1 MNRKQSLALL
11 LLLVGLALP
20 VRASAQSD
28 GNDVSLGDLARS
40 YRKSQSPPARTLIDN
55 DNLLQ
60 VMDEVQA
67 RKLAGGLLFSFDG
80 VGKSFQ
86 VSSPDGTC
94 SLSFSAQATSLLS
107 APFAARDL
115 PDSEL
120 GKLEGPAIIDGNRLQ
135 VSVHNGSAWELREI
149 TVALTILRPPDL
161 TTADIDPAKLVSAG
175 GEGIVSAE
183 KRPDVTVL
191 YHLKA
196 AAAPLTTTV
205 FQGALDTAL
214 STEQEWHWAIVQAR
228 GIAPASPAQGMISE
242 QKPSMNSLLTTSH

>member
-1 MNRKQSLALL
+1 MA
-11 LLLVGLALP
+11 
-20 VRASAQSD
+20 AQSD
-28 GNDVSLGDLARS
+28 GNDIPLGDLARS
-40 YRKSQSPPARTLIDN
+40 YRKSQAAPARTLIDN

-67 RKLAGGLLFSFDG
+67 RKLAGGLLFSFDSS
-80 VGKSFQ
+80 GKSFQ

-94 SLSFSAQATSLLS
+94 SLSFSAQATSLVS

-120 GKLEGPAIIDGNRLQ
+120 GKLEGPAIIDGDRLQ
-135 VSVHNGSAWELREI
+135 ILVHNGSTWDLREI
-149 TVALTILRPPDL
+149 TVAVTILRPRDL
-161 TTADIDPAKLVSAG
+161 TTADMGVAKLVPAAG
-175 GEGIVSAE
+175 ESIVTTE

-205 FQGALDTAL
+205 FQGNLDTAP
-214 STEQEWHWAIVQAR
+214 SADQEWHWAIVQAR
-228 GIAPASPAQGMISE
+228 GIAPASPAQGMVNE